1 MNRPTGNRHGF
12 LYKTYNP
19 IKGACPHK
27 SKGNPLQVKGNVKGS
42 GTQKGLD
49 KSLKIL
55 SWILEICV
63 ALGLIW
69 WKCHVDKNAKLT
81 TQDNGSSNKMKEQNN
96 ASKNKKEEINAQS
109 SADLAK
115 IQAETEAKKSVL
127 ETREKLRQE
136 RMRQKSFMLEDS
148 NDTVESYAEAQAN
161 GHLSGENEKFLGFP
175 YFKVG
180 YSRAFV
186 GAANV
191 GKTTYILQEAVAIA
205 GGHCNVPLTANWLPI
220 PPVHVIVF
228 SLEQTM
234 WEIEEHWGA
243 AIDPV
248 KSHFHIYC
256 GQISPKQIITT
267 VKDYLEISNEYGVV
281 VYIDNEGKLEEYASC
296 QEIAEMN
303 RELEHIRQTAF
314 KTQHPLTT
322 VKVYHTSSD
331 YDPSKRFTLKSVR
344 GNKNNVNLN
353 NDVMFITHTN
363 LGEDKR
369 IVGFL
374 KNKHGKVGRV
384 NVIEIAG
391 TDVDQFRYVGEAMEA
406 DVLRSKNEETESV
419 NPAVV
424 FNPHKPGRKPT
435 ITVEQAQEL
444 QDLVTRGEKTWAQIQ
459 KETGHSKSKVKECI
473 RSSKKRDGGQ
483 G

>member
-1 MNRPTGNRHGF
+1 MPPNFTQSPRQVDQFVKENGT
-12 LYKTYNP
+12 
-19 IKGACPHK
+19 
-27 SKGNPLQVKGNVKGS
+27 VKGILKFLGCSAIAISVSLVGYGIKIIWKS
-42 GTQKGLD
+42 HCD
-49 KSLKIL
+49 KKT
-55 SWILEICV
+55 
-63 ALGLIW
+63 
-69 WKCHVDKNAKLT
+69 KLA
-81 TQDNGSSNKMKEQNN
+81 TQDNKSSNNIKEQNN
-96 ASKNKKEEINAQS
+96 ASSNRQREQDHASQNKINEIKAQS
-109 SADLAK
+109 EADLAK
-115 IQAETEAKKSVL
+115 IKAANEAKLS
-127 ETREKLRQE
+127 EIDRREDR
-136 RMRQKSFMLEDS
+136 RAARTQKMQLISHH
-148 NDTVESYAEAQAN
+148 DTVESYAEAKAN
-161 GHLSGENEKFLGFP
+161 GHLTGENEKFLGFP

-205 GGHCNVPLTANWLPI
+205 GGHCNVPLTANWVPI

-243 AIDPV
+243 AIDRV
-248 KSHFHIYC
+248 KSHLHIYC
-256 GQISPKQIITT
+256 GQTSPKQIIAT
-267 VKDYLEISNEYGVV
+267 VKNYLEISNEYGVV

-363 LGEDKR
+363 QGEDKR

-406 DVLRSKNEETESV
+406 DVLCSKKEVTESV
-419 NPAVV
+419 NHAVV